1 MFLPPAEKKK
11 FLGALHA
18 ARREAIAAK
27 RYSRPRSGFAR
38 CINAM
43 VDEIDAVAELVTGN
57 PEFFHEGGSTRPPAY
72 LEPNDEPR

>member
-1 MFLPPAEKKK
+1 MLPPIEKQR

-27 RYSRPRSGFAR
+27 KYSRPRSGFAR

-57 PEFFHEGGSTRPPAY
+57 PAYFHDGGSTCPPAY
-72 LEPNDEPR
+72 LREET